1 MHDKKIEIKEEG
13 HIIGEKQKFI
23 FRDKQNR
30 HCGWHQYEHR
40 LPSPQFLLAVSH
52 MIYKAEDDVTLTQAF
67 DELNHLCVPLVK
79 LQPLMGIDA
88 AMNEPEVKTTAS
100 RRSEL
105 KELPPRDVA
114 LEEIKARDSAEQLG
128 FMDLGAGFIKSI
140 QQIRGPNGRRGSGQP
155 EKWIS
160 DHQNRKQKGSV
171 VVVGRVTKGDKE
183 FARCGTETRELEE
196 HRSAVIMKRQEID
209 HIPFDLTVE
218 ILTRLPAKSLMK
230 FKCVSKLW
238 SSIIH
243 NQSFIDSFYSI
254 SSTRPRFIVA
264 FSNGSFPS
272 DKEKR
277 LFIFSSS
284 HEGHE
289 SSSSVITNL
298 DTTIPSLTV
307 SNNLAS
313 RCVSVNGFI
322 ACSLYTRF
330 TICNPSTRQVIVLP
344 ILPSGRAPDMRS
356 TCIGY
361 DPVDDQ
367 FKALALISSRIPNKD
382 STVEHLVLTLKGDK
396 KNYSWRQIQGNNNI
410 PPYSPV
416 TMRVC
421 INGVC
426 FDVRSE
432 KITFI
437 KTPKDVISRN
447 KNGQSKHVRFLSL
460 CGILLRTLTCLFQKQ
475 RRLEELGLKELQ
487 MMKILGGAMELE
499 VVNVTSLSHRN
510 MLKL

>member
-1 MHDKKIEIKEEG
+1 
-13 HIIGEKQKFI
+13 
-23 FRDKQNR
+23 
-30 HCGWHQYEHR
+30 
-40 LPSPQFLLAVSH
+40 
-52 MIYKAEDDVTLTQAF
+52 
-67 DELNHLCVPLVK
+67 
-79 LQPLMGIDA
+79 
-88 AMNEPEVKTTAS
+88 
-100 RRSEL
+100 
-105 KELPPRDVA
+105 
-114 LEEIKARDSAEQLG
+114 
-128 FMDLGAGFIKSI
+128 
-140 QQIRGPNGRRGSGQP
+140 
-155 EKWIS
+155 
-160 DHQNRKQKGSV
+160 
-171 VVVGRVTKGDKE
+171 
-183 FARCGTETRELEE
+183 
-196 HRSAVIMKRQEID
+196 MKRQEID

-289 SSSSVITNL
+289 SSSSVISNL

-421 INGVC
+421 INGVVYYGAWTPRQSMNAVIVC

-437 KTPKDVISRN
+437 KTPKDVVRWCNDSILMEYKGKLASIVRNRYSRFDTFDLWVLEDIEKQEWSKQTCEIPLSVWDSVENFNMSFPGINKFGEIILAPTCLSGYHLRSFYIFYYHVETKKIRRVRLEGIADDENFRRCYGIGSGQCNVFISPE
-447 KNGQSKHVRFLSL
+447 HVETIRFL
-460 CGILLRTLTCLFQKQ
+460 
-475 RRLEELGLKELQ
+475 
-487 MMKILGGAMELE
+487 
-499 VVNVTSLSHRN
+499 
-510 MLKL
+510 